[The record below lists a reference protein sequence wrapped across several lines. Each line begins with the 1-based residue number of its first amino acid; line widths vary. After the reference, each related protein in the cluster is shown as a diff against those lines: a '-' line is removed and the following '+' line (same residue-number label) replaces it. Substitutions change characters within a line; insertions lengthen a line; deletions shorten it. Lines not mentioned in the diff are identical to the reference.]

1 MKATIIWI
9 FQKIYTMFYQ
19 GAVDPLIRKFRFL
32 VPQETMTLTMIP
44 TNWRR
49 LNLAQVSEK
58 KWKIVEN
65 ELNLT
70 LDHLVF
76 CPLKDEL
83 LVNILVTINKPEK
96 VHVDLIEILLG
107 EGGEGEGREGKAG

>member
-1 MKATIIWI
+1 M
-9 FQKIYTMFYQ
+9 
-19 GAVDPLIRKFRFL
+19 
-32 VPQETMTLTMIP
+32 
-44 TNWRR
+44 
-49 LNLAQVSEK
+49 
-58 KWKIVEN
+58 EN

-107 EGGEGEGREGKAG
+107 EGGGEGEGREGKAG